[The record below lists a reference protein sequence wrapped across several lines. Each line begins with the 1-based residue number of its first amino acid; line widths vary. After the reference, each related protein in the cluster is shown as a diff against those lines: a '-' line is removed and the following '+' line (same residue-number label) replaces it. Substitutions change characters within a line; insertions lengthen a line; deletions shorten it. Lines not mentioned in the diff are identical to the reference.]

1 MAFHILFRLG
11 DGVAAL
17 PPSGGLTGGW
27 GAGGLVG
34 YRPGQPQRIRRLSEL
49 DEPEDELLFT
59 PEDVAE
65 AIEAKPDYGPPNFAA
80 IELAFRLRRE
90 RVAEAERAIA
100 EAYARE
106 LEDEDEIML
115 L

>member
-1 MAFHILFRLG
+1 MALHILFRLG
-11 DGVAAL
+11 NSAAA
-17 PPSGGLTGGW
+17 PAPEVVLTGGW

-65 AIEAKPDYGPPNFAA
+65 AIEAQPDYGPPNVAL
-80 IELAFRLRRE
+80 IEAAFRLRHE
-90 RVAEAERAIA
+90 RVERADRAIA
-100 EAYARE
+100 EALARE
-106 LEDEDEIML
+106 IEDEDEFMMM
-115 L
+115 

>member
-1 MAFHILFRLG
+1 MALHILFRLG
-11 DGVAAL
+11 DVVTVA
-17 PPSGGLTGGW
+17 PPGGGLTGGW

-90 RVAEAERAIA
+90 RVEQAERAIA
-100 EAYARE
+100 EAYARD
-106 LEDEDEIML
+106 LEDDDEMMML
-115 L
+115 